1 MEKKRVCKKIFA
13 QRLKRLIESN
23 NETIYTVAELVHLTP
38 ATISRYTTADMAPK
52 ITTIQVLAEHFK
64 VNPVWLMGYD
74 VSQQL
79 EPKVEKEKSPL
90 ETIAAHYDGKELT
103 EDEIKEIE
111 NYIQYLLSKREK

>member
-23 NETIYTVAELVHLTP
+23 NETIY
-38 ATISRYTTADMAPK
+38 TISRYTTADMAPK